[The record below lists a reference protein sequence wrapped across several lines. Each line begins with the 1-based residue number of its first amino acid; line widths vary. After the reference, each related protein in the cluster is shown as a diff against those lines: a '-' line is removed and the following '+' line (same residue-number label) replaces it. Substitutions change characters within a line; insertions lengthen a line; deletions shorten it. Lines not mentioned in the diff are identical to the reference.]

1 MQRGYAFF
9 ICPSLIKQ
17 GTRMAALTTSQEYQA
32 IREAIQ
38 LLTTLDS
45 SGNRRDSV
53 SFSIGDITSS
63 YSSSQLPELQK
74 REIELANR
82 LCNLNRRKR
91 TSPDF
96 SH

>member
-1 MQRGYAFF
+1 
-9 ICPSLIKQ
+9 
-17 GTRMAALTTSQEYQA
+17 MAALTTSQEYQA